1 MQLKANKIN
10 FKQKEDRYVL
20 KDIDFYVNSGEVVG
34 LVAPSGFGKTTL
46 AKILAGYITPESG
59 EVVFEGC
66 RREKNGYNPVQ
77 LIFQHPEKSV
87 NPKWKMKKIINES
100 FTPSKELIEA
110 MGIKEGWMNRW
121 PSELSGGELQRF
133 CVIRALSPKTK
144 FLIADEMTTMLDA
157 ITQAQIW
164 NVVLD
169 YAKKND
175 IGVVV
180 ISHEK
185 ALVHKICDRVVNLEE
200 FKEEQKQV
208 VQLNSLII
216 QKFRYK
222 NMNLNI

>member
-1 MQLKANKIN
+1 MNLYLCIH
-10 FKQKEDRYVL
+10 
-20 KDIDFYVNSGEVVG
+20 IDFYVNSGEVVG

-169 YAKKND
+169 YARKND

-185 ALVHKICDRVVNLEE
+185 ALVEKICDRVVNLEE
-200 FKEEQKQV
+200 FKEEQKEV
-208 VQLNSLII
+208 V
-216 QKFRYK
+216 
-222 NMNLNI
+222 

>member
-1 MQLKANKIN
+1 MQLKANN
-10 FKQKEDRYVL
+10 VSFKYTEDRYIL
-20 KDIDFYVNSGEVVG
+20 KDINFYVNSGEVVG

-46 AKILAGYITPESG
+46 AKILAGYITPEKG
-59 EVVFEGC
+59 EVVLEGC
-66 RREKNGYNPVQ
+66 ERKKRGYNPVQ

-87 NPKWKMKKIINES
+87 NPKWKMKKIINEA

-133 CVIRALSPKTK
+133 CVIRALSPETK

-169 YAKKND
+169 YSKKHN

-185 ALVHKICDRVVNLEE
+185 ALVDKVCDRVVDLEE
-200 FKEEQKQV
+200 FREEKKKV
-208 VQLNSLII
+208 V
-216 QKFRYK
+216 
-222 NMNLNI
+222 

>member
-1 MQLKANKIN
+1 MQLKASKIN
-10 FKQKEDRYVL
+10 FKYNEDRYVL

-59 EVVFEGC
+59 EVVIEGC

-87 NPKWKMKKIINES
+87 NPKWKMKKIINEA
-100 FTPSKELIEA
+100 FIPPKELIEA
-110 MGIKEGWMNRW
+110 MGIKQGWMNRW

-133 CVIRALSPKTK
+133 CVIRALSPKTR

-157 ITQAQIW
+157 ITQSQIW
-164 NVVLD
+164 DVVLD

-175 IGVVV
+175 IGVIV

-185 ALVHKICDRVVNLEE
+185 ALVDKICDRVVNLEE
-200 FKEEQKQV
+200 FKEEQKEV
-208 VQLNSLII
+208 V
-216 QKFRYK
+216 
-222 NMNLNI
+222 

>member
-1 MQLKANKIN
+1 MQLKASKIN
-10 FKQKEDRYVL
+10 FKYNEDRYVL

-59 EVVFEGC
+59 EVVIEGC

-87 NPKWKMKKIINES
+87 NPKWKMKKIINEA
-100 FTPSKELIEA
+100 FIPPKELIEA
-110 MGIKEGWMNRW
+110 MGIKQGWMNRW

-200 FKEEQKQV
+200 FKEEQKEV
-208 VQLNSLII
+208 V
-216 QKFRYK
+216 
-222 NMNLNI
+222 

>member
-1 MQLKANKIN
+1 
-10 FKQKEDRYVL
+10 
-20 KDIDFYVNSGEVVG
+20 
-34 LVAPSGFGKTTL
+34 
-46 AKILAGYITPESG
+46 
-59 EVVFEGC
+59 
-66 RREKNGYNPVQ
+66 
-77 LIFQHPEKSV
+77 
-87 NPKWKMKKIINES
+87 MKKIINEA

-133 CVIRALSPKTK
+133 CVIRALSPETK

-169 YAKKND
+169 YAKKHN

-185 ALVHKICDRVVNLEE
+185 ALVDKVCDRVVDLEE
-200 FKEEQKQV
+200 FREEKKKV
-208 VQLNSLII
+208 V
-216 QKFRYK
+216 
-222 NMNLNI
+222 

>member
-1 MQLKANKIN
+1 MQLKASKIN
-10 FKQKEDRYVL
+10 FKYNEDRYVL

-46 AKILAGYITPESG
+46 AKILAGYIPPESG

-66 RREKNGYNPVQ
+66 RREKKGYNPVQ

-169 YAKKND
+169 YARKND

-185 ALVHKICDRVVNLEE
+185 ALVEKICDRVVNLEE
-200 FKEEQKQV
+200 FKEEQKEV
-208 VQLNSLII
+208 V
-216 QKFRYK
+216 
-222 NMNLNI
+222 

>member
-1 MQLKANKIN
+1 MQLKASKIN
-10 FKQKEDRYVL
+10 FKYNEDRYVL

-66 RREKNGYNPVQ
+66 RREKKGYNPVQ

-157 ITQAQIW
+157 VTQVQI
-164 NVVLD
+164 LD
-169 YAKKND
+169 SVIKIIKKRKMGLL
-175 IGVVV
+175 IV
-180 ISHEK
+180 SHD
-185 ALVHKICDRVVNLEE
+185 LDLIDTICDDKIYLKDIN
-200 FKEEQKQV
+200 
-208 VQLNSLII
+208 
-216 QKFRYK
+216 
-222 NMNLNI
+222 NI

>member
-1 MQLKANKIN
+1 MQLKAKNIN
-10 FKQKEDRYVL
+10 FKYNDERYIL
-20 KDIDFYVNSGEVVG
+20 KDIDFYINSGEVVG

-59 EVVFEGC
+59 EVVLEGC

-185 ALVHKICDRVVNLEE
+185 ALVDKICDSVVNLEE
-200 FKEEQKQV
+200 FKEEQKEV
-208 VQLNSLII
+208 V
-216 QKFRYK
+216 
-222 NMNLNI
+222 

>member
-1 MQLKANKIN
+1 MQLKASKIN
-10 FKQKEDRYVL
+10 FKYNEERDVL

-59 EVVFEGC
+59 EVVIEGC

-100 FTPSKELIEA
+100 ITPSKELIEA

-200 FKEEQKQV
+200 FKEEQKEV
-208 VQLNSLII
+208 V
-216 QKFRYK
+216 
-222 NMNLNI
+222 

>member
-1 MQLKANKIN
+1 MQLKASKIN
-10 FKQKEDRYVL
+10 FKYNEDRYVL

-59 EVVFEGC
+59 EVVIEGC

-169 YAKKND
+169 YARKND

-185 ALVHKICDRVVNLEE
+185 ALVEKICDRVVNLEE
-200 FKEEQKQV
+200 VKEEQKEV
-208 VQLNSLII
+208 V
-216 QKFRYK
+216 
-222 NMNLNI
+222 

>member
-1 MQLKANKIN
+1 MQLKASKIN
-10 FKQKEDRYVL
+10 FKYNEDRYVL

-59 EVVFEGC
+59 EVVIEGC

-175 IGVVV
+175 IGVVA

-185 ALVHKICDRVVNLEE
+185 ALVEKICDRVVNLEKL
-200 FKEEQKQV
+200 F
-208 VQLNSLII
+208 S
-216 QKFRYK
+216 
-222 NMNLNI
+222 

>member
-1 MQLKANKIN
+1 MQLKASKIN
-10 FKQKEDRYVL
+10 FKYNEERYVL

-59 EVVFEGC
+59 EVVIEGC

-185 ALVHKICDRVVNLEE
+185 ALVEKICDRVVNLEE
-200 FKEEQKQV
+200 FKEEQKEV
-208 VQLNSLII
+208 V
-216 QKFRYK
+216 
-222 NMNLNI
+222 

>member
-1 MQLKANKIN
+1 MQLKASKIN
-10 FKQKEDRYVL
+10 FKYNEDRYVL

-59 EVVFEGC
+59 EVVIEGC

-169 YAKKND
+169 YARKND

-185 ALVHKICDRVVNLEE
+185 ALVEKICDRVVNLEE
-200 FKEEQKQV
+200 FKQEQKEV
-208 VQLNSLII
+208 V
-216 QKFRYK
+216 
-222 NMNLNI
+222 

>member
-1 MQLKANKIN
+1 
-10 FKQKEDRYVL
+10 
-20 KDIDFYVNSGEVVG
+20 
-34 LVAPSGFGKTTL
+34 
-46 AKILAGYITPESG
+46 
-59 EVVFEGC
+59 
-66 RREKNGYNPVQ
+66 
-77 LIFQHPEKSV
+77 
-87 NPKWKMKKIINES
+87 MKKIINES

-169 YAKKND
+169 YARKND

-185 ALVHKICDRVVNLEE
+185 ALVEKICDRVVNLEE
-200 FKEEQKQV
+200 FKEEQKEV
-208 VQLNSLII
+208 V
-216 QKFRYK
+216 
-222 NMNLNI
+222 

>member
-1 MQLKANKIN
+1 MQLKASKIN
-10 FKQKEDRYVL
+10 FKYNEDRYVL

-59 EVVFEGC
+59 EVVIEGC

-169 YAKKND
+169 YARKND

-185 ALVHKICDRVVNLEE
+185 ALVEKICDRVVNLEE
-200 FKEEQKQV
+200 FKEEQKEV
-208 VQLNSLII
+208 VKLNSLII
-216 QKFRYK
+216 
-222 NMNLNI
+222 

>member
-1 MQLKANKIN
+1 MQLKASKIN
-10 FKQKEDRYVL
+10 FKYNEDRYVL

-110 MGIKEGWMNRW
+110 MGIKEGRMNRW

-169 YAKKND
+169 YARKND

-185 ALVHKICDRVVNLEE
+185 ALVEKICDRVVNLEE
-200 FKEEQKQV
+200 FKEEQKEV
-208 VQLNSLII
+208 V
-216 QKFRYK
+216 
-222 NMNLNI
+222 

>member
-1 MQLKANKIN
+1 MQLKASKIN
-10 FKQKEDRYVL
+10 FKYNEDRYVL

-164 NVVLD
+164 KVVIK
-169 YAKKND
+169 YCKENN
-175 IGVVV
+175 IGLIV
-180 ISHEK
+180 ISHDK
-185 ALVHKICDRVVNLEE
+185 SLLDKVCHRIVNLEE
-200 FKEEQKQV
+200 NHKEE
-208 VQLNSLII
+208 II
-216 QKFRYK
+216 E
-222 NMNLNI
+222 NII